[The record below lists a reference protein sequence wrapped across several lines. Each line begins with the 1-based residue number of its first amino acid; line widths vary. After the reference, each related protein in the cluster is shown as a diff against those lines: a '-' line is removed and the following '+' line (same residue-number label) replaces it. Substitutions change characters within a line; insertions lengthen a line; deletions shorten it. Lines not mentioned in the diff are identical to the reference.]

1 MTANVINPVD
11 RTRRLSRRPRRAG
24 ATAATVAGLVLLALV
39 VLAVFAPLIAPY
51 PPDTGQLSQTL
62 RPPAWMSGGTWS
74 HPLGTD
80 TLGRDELSRLIFSA
94 RISLLVG
101 LVSAVIAS
109 LVGVPLGLLSGYLGG
124 RVDTIVV
131 GLVNIL
137 TAFPFLLLA
146 LLVAAVIGPGLTNVL
161 LILGLTGW
169 PIYTR
174 VIRSVV
180 LELRERTFV
189 TNARVLGL
197 SHTRIMVRHVL
208 PGVWPT
214 FLVITSLQVGHMI
227 LAEAFLSFLGLGVQ
241 PPTATWGRML
251 SDGRSYIYQQ
261 WWLTVLPG
269 LAILITVLSVN
280 LLSDSA
286 RSLLA
291 RSSIRV
297 SAGDDSAP

>member
-1 MTANVINPVD
+1 MSG
-11 RTRRLSRRPRRAG
+11 RRGGWSRRCAGRAS
-24 ATAATVAGLVLLALV
+24 ATVAAAVLVALV
-39 VLAVFAPLIAPY
+39 VVAVFAPLLAPY
-51 PPDTGQLSQTL
+51 PPNSGQLSQTL
-62 RPPAWMSGGTWS
+62 LPPAWMSGGSWG
-74 HPLGTD
+74 HVLGTD

-101 LVSAVIAS
+101 LASALIAG
-109 LVGVPLGLLSGYLGG
+109 LVGVPLGLVSGYLGG
-124 RVDTIVV
+124 RVDTLVV

-137 TAFPFLLLA
+137 TAFPFLLLT
-146 LLVAAVIGPGLTNVL
+146 LLVAAVLGPGLTNVL

-197 SHTRIMVRHVL
+197 SHTRIMARHVL
-208 PGVWPT
+208 PGIWPT

-227 LAEAFLSFLGLGVQ
+227 LAEAFLSFLGLGIQ

-251 SDGRSYIYQQ
+251 SDGRAYIYQQ

-280 LLSDSA
+280 LLSDSM

-291 RSSIRV
+291 RSSSR
-297 SAGDDSAP
+297 SRASDDPVPPVVRDVRTD